1 MTGLRAP
8 SRGTPLLII
17 PAIDLLGGRA
27 VRLEQG
33 DFSRVTDFGDPLELA
48 RRYAAD
54 GAPWLHVVDL
64 DGARDGRWRHLD
76 VIAGI
81 ASAVGVPVQAGGG
94 ARELAQVESA
104 LERGVTRV
112 IVGTAA
118 TESLA
123 RAASWAAR
131 FGERLVFSLDTRDQR
146 VLREGWR
153 SEAADDLVALAEK
166 LRNSGASRFIHT
178 DTARD
183 GTLRGANLSG
193 LTALL
198 PLGVPVLVAGG
209 VASYADLEAI
219 RDAGAEGAIVGR
231 ALLEGKIELGPAL
244 TIARVHKKERH
255 AGRRSR
261 VRV

>member
-1 MTGLRAP
+1 V
-8 SRGTPLLII
+8 LII

-33 DFSRVTDFGDPLELA
+33 DFARVTDFVPDPIELA
-48 RRYAAD
+48 HRFVAA

-64 DGARDGRWRHLD
+64 DGARSGRWRHLD
-76 VIAGI
+76 VIAEMV
-81 ASAVGVPVQAGGG
+81 AAVGVPVQAGGG
-94 ARELAQVESA
+94 ARDLAQVEAA

-131 FGERLVFSLDTRDQR
+131 FGERLVFSLDTRDRR
-146 VLREGWR
+146 VLSEGWR
-153 SEAADDLVALAEK
+153 SESSEDLVTLAEK
-166 LRNSGASRFIHT
+166 LRDAGASRFIHT

-193 LTALL
+193 LAALL

-244 TIARVHKKERH
+244 TIADATR
-255 AGRRSR
+255 GTG
-261 VRV
+261 

>member
-1 MTGLRAP
+1 LHRQRADHP
-8 SRGTPLLII
+8 GVLII

-33 DFSRVTDFGDPLELA
+33 DFARVTDCLPDPIELA
-48 RRYAAD
+48 YRFVAA
-54 GAPWLHVVDL
+54 GARWLHVVDL
-64 DGARDGRWRHLD
+64 DGARSGRWRHLD
-76 VIAGI
+76 VIAEI
-81 ASAVGVPVQAGGG
+81 VAAAGVPVQAGGG
-94 ARELAQVESA
+94 ARDLAQVEAA

-118 TESLA
+118 TESMA

-131 FGERLVFSLDTRDQR
+131 FGERLVFSLDTRDRR
-146 VLREGWR
+146 VLSEGWC
-153 SEAADDLVALAEK
+153 SESAEDLVALAEK
-166 LRNSGASRFIHT
+166 LRDAGASRFIHT

-198 PLGVPVLVAGG
+198 PLGLPVLVAGG

-244 TIARVHKKERH
+244 TL
-255 AGRRSR
+255 
-261 VRV
+261 

>member
-1 MTGLRAP
+1 M
-8 SRGTPLLII
+8 LII

-33 DFSRVTDFGDPLELA
+33 DFTRVTDFGPDPIALA
-48 RRYAAD
+48 RGFAEA
-54 GAPWLHVVDL
+54 GATWLHVVDL
-64 DGARDGRWRHLD
+64 DGARLGRWCHLD
-76 VIAGI
+76 VIAEI
-81 ASAVGVPVQAGGG
+81 AAAAGVPVQAGGG
-94 ARELAQVESA
+94 ARDLAQIEAA

-123 RAASWAAR
+123 RTASWVAR
-131 FGERLVFSLDTRDQR
+131 FGPRLIFSLDTRDRR
-146 VLREGWR
+146 VLTRGWR
-153 SEAADDLVALAEK
+153 NASAEDPVGLAEK
-166 LRNSGASRFIHT
+166 LRDLGAGRFIHT
-178 DTARD
+178 DTVRD
-183 GTLRGANLSG
+183 GTLRGPDLSG

-209 VASYADLEAI
+209 VATYPDLEAI

-244 TIARVHKKERH
+244 TIAKRKG
-255 AGRRSR
+255 A
-261 VRV
+261 

>member
-1 MTGLRAP
+1 V
-8 SRGTPLLII
+8 LII

-33 DFSRVTDFGDPLELA
+33 DFARVTDFGPDPIALA
-48 RRYAAD
+48 RGFAEA

-64 DGARDGRWRHLD
+64 DGARLGHWCHLD
-76 VIAGI
+76 VIAQIVAAAGM
-81 ASAVGVPVQAGGG
+81 PVQAGGG
-94 ARELAQVESA
+94 ARDLAQVEAA
-104 LERGVTRV
+104 LERGVARV

-123 RAASWAAR
+123 TAASWAAR
-131 FGERLVFSLDTRDQR
+131 FGPRLVFSLDTRDRR
-146 VLREGWR
+146 VLTQGWLTE
-153 SEAADDLVALAEK
+153 SAQDPVAMAEK
-166 LRNSGASRFIHT
+166 LRDAGACRFIHT

-183 GTLRGANLSG
+183 GTMRGPDLSG

-209 VASYADLEAI
+209 VATYADLEAI

-231 ALLEGKIELGPAL
+231 ALLEGKIELGHAL
-244 TIARVHKKERH
+244 AIAKSKG
-255 AGRRSR
+255 A
-261 VRV
+261 